1 MTSVGRTI
9 LLCVLIA
16 IAACGRDDPAAK
28 LLGELTPGQ
37 KIDTALRAVMRADAR
52 VPVLVLGRGQL
63 LPGATAF
70 PEFVERNNSA
80 HRLQLRAQVV
90 ESLKRMA
97 TVAALL
103 EDMLPAEARLTPL
116 WIVNGAAAL
125 LTLPEIERIAVLP
138 EVGYLYALQRALP
151 PATPSGV
158 ATTVTPQR
166 RPFTALGRRAG
177 WNVEGVNAPAAW
189 ERGVTGEGVVIA
201 LLDQPVVLT
210 HTDLIDNIWVNAD
223 EVPGNG
229 IDDDRNGYIDDRHGY
244 DLMDNSPQVGDPAGQ
259 HGTWVAGI
267 LAGDGS
273 TGIITGVAPRAR
285 IMVLNATSFLD
296 VALAYEYAIE
306 NGADVANMSFS
317 VPDQRNL
324 RGAWRLASDHAV
336 AAGLVLV
343 SGAGNF
349 RETQPIPVQL
359 RTPEDIPSV
368 IAVGGVD
375 ASLAIAPFSSIGP
388 VEWASVRFYNDH
400 PMPGGLRKPDIV
412 GFPGPGYPIL
422 DLAGGYIDPNLA
434 VRGNSFSSPHAAGA
448 AALLLSAQPGLVAW
462 RVKQLLESS
471 ARDIG
476 AAGRDNETGSGLIDV
491 AAALTRLGR

>member
-1 MTSVGRTI
+1 MRSIGKTI
-9 LLCVLIA
+9 PLCVLISLA
-16 IAACGRDDPAAK
+16 GCGNDDPAAK
-28 LLGELTPGQ
+28 LLGELTPGE
-37 KIDTALRAVMRADAR
+37 KIDGPLRAVMRADAR
-52 VPVLVLGRGQL
+52 VPVLVLGREQL
-63 LPGATAF
+63 LPGADAF
-70 PEFVERNNSA
+70 PEFAARNSSA

-90 ESLKRMA
+90 ESLQRTA
-97 TVAALL
+97 TLAAAL
-103 EDMLPAEARLTPL
+103 EDVLPAEARMRPL
-116 WIVNGAAAL
+116 WIVNGVAAM
-125 LTLPEIERIAVLP
+125 LTLAEIERIATLP
-138 EVGYLYALQRALP
+138 DAGYLYALQRALP
-151 PATPSGV
+151 PATPSGAV
-158 ATTVTPQR
+158 TSITPQR
-166 RPFTALGRRAG
+166 RPFAVLGRRIE
-177 WNVEGVNAPAAW
+177 WNVAGVNAPAAW

-201 LLDQPVVLT
+201 LLDEPVVLT
-210 HTDLIDNIWVNAD
+210 HADLTNNIWVNVD

-244 DLMDNSPQVGDPAGQ
+244 DVLDNSPQVGEPTRP

-267 LAGDGS
+267 LAGDG
-273 TGIITGVAPRAR
+273 TNGTITGVAPRAR
-285 IMVLNATSFLD
+285 IMVLNAITFLD

-306 NGADVANMSFS
+306 NGADVVNMSFS
-317 VPDQRNL
+317 VPDQGNL

-375 ASLAIAPFSSIGP
+375 ASLNIAPFSSVGP
-388 VEWASVRFYNDH
+388 VEWGSVRFYGDH

-412 GFPGPGYPIL
+412 GFSGPGYPIL

-448 AALLLSAQPGLVAW
+448 AALLLSAQPGLTAW

-471 ARDIG
+471 ARDLG